1 MCALLTPLEA
11 LPQESVT
18 SRDLE
23 KLDSVLSQPDS
34 LYIFRI
40 LDSLMTSM
48 NNEGDYSR
56 SEAMVS
62 LRTGYNSNIT
72 ATGRPFAFGEYGLTA
87 GAGYLHPKGFYADAS
102 TYFSKQYSPSFFLS
116 TLTAGYL
123 SAPKN
128 GFSIAAEY
136 SRFFYNLADG
146 AYVAYTSNASATG
159 FFQYKKFNA
168 RLEYGLYLGQKTG
181 HRVNPS
187 FSMNLKKTDVG
198 PLSSI
203 QFFPTAS
210 VLFGVEQITETIFY
224 TNDPREILARLRQGL
239 PLSYDRTSPS
249 YGIMNYS
256 FSAPLNLNF
265 KDWNLLLMYTYNI
278 PKALPGEVLSLTKSG
293 FFSFTLTRYISL
305 R

>member
-1 MCALLTPLEA
+1 MAQQPEA
-11 LPQESVT
+11 MS

-23 KLDSVLSQPDS
+23 RLDSVLSQPDS
-34 LYIFRI
+34 LYIFKL

-48 NNEGDYSR
+48 DAESDPSSSG
-56 SEAMVS
+56 AMVS

-72 ATGRPFAFGEYGLTA
+72 ATGRPFAFGQYGLTA

-102 TYFSKQYSPSFFLS
+102 TYFSRQYSPSFFLS

-136 SRFFYNLADG
+136 SRYFYNLADG

-181 HRVNPS
+181 HRVNPGI
-187 FSMNLKKTDVG
+187 SMNFKKNKVG
-198 PLSSI
+198 PLTSL
-203 QFFPTAS
+203 QFFPTLS
-210 VLFGVEQITETIFY
+210 VLFGVEQITETILY
-224 TNDPREILARLRQGL
+224 TRDPRETLARLRQGL
-239 PLSYDRTSPS
+239 PLYYERTSPS
-249 YGIMNYS
+249 TGIMNYS
-256 FSAPLNLNF
+256 LSAPLNLNL

-278 PKALPGEVLSLTKSG
+278 PKALPGEVLSLTKGG
-293 FFSFTLTRYISL
+293 FFSFTLTRYINL